1 MTMAAERSRNLQETH
16 ELVVYVPEG
25 ITVTASAGGGGDDDN
40 VALAD
45 KGCSTQ
51 VLKGLFP
58 GEACALDSGC
68 SFQC

>member
-1 MTMAAERSRNLQETH
+1 M
-16 ELVVYVPEG
+16 YVPMG
-25 ITVTASAGGGGDDDN
+25 MVATVSAGGGGDGDI

-51 VLKGLFP
+51 ALRGLLH

-68 SFQC
+68 